1 MTTGFLYSQ
10 DFLYHNADPK
20 IPHYESSD
28 RLLACLN
35 KLHQTSYFNS
45 LFFPE
50 MKKVPSEFF
59 NEIHSNAHLQKI
71 ERSKGKRGYFD
82 SDTFHGKIVD
92 CRLFRRKFWNNTCGR
107 FTFGNNQERLF
118 AS

>member
-71 ERSKGKRGYFD
+71 ERSKGKEVTSIPIPLSRKNRGLPP
-82 SDTFHGKIVD
+82 IPP
-92 CRLFRRKFWNNTCGR
+92 
-107 FTFGNNQERLF
+107 QIPE
-118 AS
+118 